1 MDDRRWILLS
11 NDDGA
16 DSPALEPLMRHL
28 ARVAPVRAVVPAS
41 ERSWAGKKM
50 SRFGRLRIEHR
61 ACEDGELYL
70 LDGYPA
76 DCTNLGIHSL
86 WDGSPALVVSGINV
100 GANAGTA
107 YFLSSG
113 TVGAAVE
120 GVLAGVPA
128 AAFSLQLAS
137 EDYRRWRRERSVAGM
152 EDTWEEAA
160 AVTAD
165 VVGEIL
171 RGGLPNGASLLNVN
185 MPPGVNRDSPRRFAP
200 LALSTYGAFFAPD
213 PEAEGH
219 YSYRLQGLRRL
230 QTDETSDL
238 AALERGEVALTPVR
252 FAFDAGASAQD
263 RTRFERG

>member
-1 MDDRRWILLS
+1 MDDKRWILLS

-50 SRFGRLRIEHR
+50 SRFGRLRLERR
-61 ACEDGELYL
+61 ACDDGELCL

-86 WDGSPALVVSGINV
+86 WDGPPALVVSGINV

-137 EDYRRWRRERSVAGM
+137 EDYRRWRRERSVEGM
-152 EDTWEEAA
+152 EGIWEEAA

-165 VVGEIL
+165 IVGEIL
-171 RGGLPNGASLLNVN
+171 RGGLPDGASLLNVN
-185 MPPGVNRDSPRRFAP
+185 MPPGVSRGAPRRFAP

-213 PEAEGH
+213 PEAEGQ
-219 YSYRLQGLRRL
+219 YRYRLQGLRLL
-230 QTDETSDL
+230 QEDETSDL

-252 FAFDAGASAQD
+252 FAFDAGSSAQD
-263 RTRFERG
+263 RARFERG